1 MIASTDMEIKV
12 ISNKEIFWVSKT
24 YPKKMTTPARNV
36 RETLIVIK
44 ETKIIL
50 GCHMRTKTITRC
62 KDTKINDITV

>member
-44 ETKIIL
+44 ETKMVVIYEL
-50 GCHMRTKTITRC
+50 KQ
-62 KDTKINDITV
+62 